1 MSSQEKNALQR
12 ARRREKQSKIRQ
24 ALVITDYVYAK
35 YSAIYQ
41 EAAAYYNEL
50 NSLYPT
56 KSDLTRCDEF
66 KALKMI
72 ANGAPIRI
80 RKYNKVHHA
89 NILLEQRLE
98 IPVQPLGQ
106 PESSTGTV
114 QPAELEQRL
123 EIPVQPLEQPES
135 STGTVQSVEQ
145 PESSTGTVQSVE
157 LEQRFQIPVQPLE
170 QSESSTGTVQS
181 VEQSES
187 STSTVQPTVEKV
199 MELKIPL
206 FKTSVVTQT
215 LQTHTEETIQENP
228 LTVAAEVTI
237 QETPTFHPS
246 LMDEIPQNVIDR
258 IVSELRED
266 PQLETIMTEI
276 EEDIEFEQLG
286 MELDIPIDDRL
297 ENDLENLIW

>member
-41 EAAAYYNEL
+41 EAAEYYNEL
-50 NSLYPT
+50 NSLYPM

-72 ANGAPIRI
+72 ENGAPIRI
-80 RKYNKVHHA
+80 RKYNKVRHA
-89 NILLEQRLE
+89 NIPLEQRF
-98 IPVQPLGQ
+98 
-106 PESSTGTV
+106 
-114 QPAELEQRL
+114 

-135 STGTVQSVEQ
+135 STSTVQ
-145 PESSTGTVQSVE
+145 PVE
-157 LEQRFQIPVQPLE
+157 LEQRFEIPVQPLE
-170 QSESSTGTVQS
+170 QPESSTSTVQSAELEQRFEIPVQPLEQPESSTSTVQS

-206 FKTSVVTQT
+206 LKTSVVTQT
-215 LQTHTEETIQENP
+215 LQIHTEETIQENP

-266 PQLETIMTEI
+266 PELKTIMTKI